1 MTSQYT
7 VLNSASDLDRSAVRI
22 KPWQPNTCNI
32 SDTNSLYGQTAVKL
46 SQYRK
51 KQGGWSRCQSAKSVP
66 TFDLKYGT
74 SNER

>member
-7 VLNSASDLDRSAVRI
+7 VINSASDLDRSAVRV
-22 KPWQPNTCNI
+22 KQWQPNTRII

-51 KQGGWSRCQSAKSVP
+51 K
-66 TFDLKYGT
+66 
-74 SNER
+74 